1 MPNIIQKIIPKSQT
15 KQRPGYSMAPKY
27 ITVHNTANASKGANA
42 EMHARYLLNGAGG
55 RTASWHFTVDDKEI
69 YQHLPV
75 NESGWHAGDGNGAG
89 NRQSIGIEICENS
102 DGDFEKAVANSQW
115 LIEKLMKDHGISKAN
130 VVTHKKWSGKN
141 CPHKLIGRWSEF
153 IDGIGTK
160 VIDNKV
166 SGETSKKPNS
176 KTTEQLADEVIAG
189 KHGSGD
195 DRKKSLGSQ
204 YDAVQK
210 RVNEKLLGKSNP
222 NPKPAAKSIDQLV
235 KETRAG
241 KHGNGDARKKSL
253 GKNYQA
259 VQDIINGKSSA
270 PKKASKPKGDEKTK
284 SIVDYLKSIGESHSF
299 ANRKKLA
306 DKYGIKNYSGTA
318 AQNTQLLKKLRK

>member
-1 MPNIIQKIIPKSQT
+1 MEIIQKIIPAGQKN
-15 KQRPGYSMAPKY
+15 QRPGYAMTPKY
-27 ITVHNTANASKGANA
+27 ITVHNTANASKGADA
-42 EMHARYLLNGAGG
+42 YMHARYLLNGGGG
-55 RTASWHFTVDDKEI
+55 RVVGWHFTVDDKSI
-69 YQHLPV
+69 YQHLPT

-102 DGDFEKAVANSQW
+102 DGDFEKAVANAQW

-160 VIDNKV
+160 TIDNKV
-166 SGETSKKPNS
+166 SGETSKKPKNKS
-176 KTTEQLADEVIAG
+176 IEQLADEVIAG

-195 DRKKSLGSQ
+195 ARKKSLGSQ
-204 YDAVQK
+204 YDAVQN
-210 RVNEKLLGKSNP
+210 RVNEKLGAKA
-222 NPKPAAKSIDQLV
+222 KPAGKTIATLV
-235 KETRAG
+235 EETLAG
-241 KHGNGDARKKSL
+241 KHGNGEARKKSL

-259 VQDIINGKSSA
+259 VQNAINGKQSTA
-270 PKKASKPKGDEKTK
+270 KPKKASKPKGDQKTN
-284 SIVDYLKSIGESHSF
+284 SIVDYLKSIGESSSF

-306 DKYGIKNYSGTA
+306 TKHGIKNYSGTA
-318 AQNTQLLKKLRK
+318 SQNTQLLKKLRG